1 MKLNLQKPIVFFDLE
16 TTGLSISNDR
26 IIEFAF
32 LKIIPDG
39 SELGG
44 CYRINPTIPISPEST
59 EITGI
64 TDADVAGCK
73 TFKELATEIYK
84 IFSGSDIAGYNSNN
98 FDIPLLAEELL
109 RAGYDLTA
117 EPHRLVDV
125 QVIYHKKEKRNLSAA
140 YKFYCKK
147 DLECAHAADND
158 IKATYEVLQSQL
170 DMYPDLQNDIDFLSK
185 YTTFN
190 NNVDFAGRMIYDQNG
205 EIIFNFGKHKGKR
218 VEDVFRVEPSYYSW
232 LMNGDFPLN
241 TKNVFKRI
249 KDNMSQLKI

>member
-32 LKIIPDG
+32 LKIMPDG

-44 CYRINPTIPISPEST
+44 CYRINPTIHISEEST
-59 EITGI
+59 QITGI

-73 TFKELATEIYK
+73 TFKELAAD
-84 IFSGSDIAGYNSNN
+84 IFAIFKGSDIAGYNSNN
-98 FDIPLLAEELL
+98 FDIPLLAEEFL
-109 RAGYDLTA
+109 RAGYDLTS
-117 EPHRLVDV
+117 EPRRFVDV

-140 YKFYCKK
+140 YKFYCNKE
-147 DLECAHAADND
+147 LEGAHAAEND
-158 IKATYEVLQSQL
+158 IKATYEVLKSQL

-185 YTTFN
+185 YTTYN
-190 NNVDFAGRMIYDQNG
+190 NNVDFAGRMIYDQNND
-205 EIIFNFGKHKGKR
+205 IVFNFGKHKGKK
-218 VEDVFRVEPSYYSW
+218 VETVFTVEPSYYSW

-241 TKNVFKRI
+241 TKNIFKRI
-249 KDNMSQLKI
+249 KDNMSRRN

>member
-32 LKIIPDG
+32 LKIMPDG
-39 SELGG
+39 SELSG
-44 CYRINPTIPISPEST
+44 CYRINPTIPISAEAT
-59 EITGI
+59 AITGI
-64 TDADVAGCK
+64 TDADVADCK
-73 TFKELATEIYK
+73 TFKELAPEIFK
-84 IFSGSDIAGYNSNN
+84 LFQGSDIAGYNSNN

-109 RAGYDLTA
+109 RVGYDLTA

-140 YKFYCKK
+140 YKFYCNK
-147 DLECAHAADND
+147 DLEGAHAAEND
-158 IKATYEVLQSQL
+158 IKATYEVLKSQL
-170 DMYPDLQNDIDFLSK
+170 DRYPDLQNDVDFLSK
-185 YTTFN
+185 FTTFN
-190 NNVDFAGRMIYDQNG
+190 NNVDFAGRMIYDQNNR
-205 EIIFNFGKHKGKR
+205 IIFNFGKHKGKL

-241 TKNVFKRI
+241 TKNVFKQI
-249 KDNMSQLKI
+249 KDKMAAK